1 MTAVIEAS
9 ATQVTPAT
17 EPRFRWR
24 RLLQHKTGVIGG
36 AMLLVAIIVAVF
48 APWIAPYDPYAP
60 VHVELGDIFSSPSS
74 EHLLGRDDRGQDVLS
89 KLIYGARVSLVVG
102 FTAAAITILIG
113 ATVGIVAGYMRGW
126 IGSLLMR
133 ITDIFLVVPELAL
146 MIVLVAIIGPSLGT
160 IIIVIGVLTWT
171 GTARLIRAQTLSVR
185 ERKYVLRAKA
195 VGAGDLHI
203 LRHHIVPAVLPLMLA
218 NMVLVVSL
226 AILDESS
233 LAFLGLGDPTV
244 ISWGQMLNFA
254 FDRGAIS
261 AGAWWAL
268 LAPGFA
274 IVWVV
279 LGTTLLGTALEDAVN
294 PRLKRHHLED
304 PGSDVARP
312 DGAMVPAEAFGRAP
326 DVPPVLAGANAP
338 ILQVRDLAIEFES
351 PNGPLRAVD
360 GVSFD
365 LRRGETLGLVGES
378 GCGKTTTV
386 LGLLRLLP
394 PGGKVVRGSVWFDGE
409 DLLGLDGRALRS
421 FRWTRL
427 SLVFQGAMNALNP
440 VRTVGDQIAEAIRL
454 HAPTTSKQQAAKRA
468 GELLERV
475 GIPRQRAREYPH
487 TYSGGMRQRA
497 MIALALA
504 CDPDVIVADEPTTAL
519 DVMVQ
524 AQILELLGGIAREF
538 GMGIIL
544 VTHDLGVVAQVCDRV
559 VVMYGGV
566 VAEENTAATLYAEP
580 QHPYTQQLLT
590 SFPDVA
596 HPDRPLRGIPGSPP
610 RLDAMPAGCRF
621 APRCPYAFDRCR
633 TERPPEYIAAGGRA
647 SCFLHD
653 PAEAGRL
660 SDGIPVAGEGPSAEA
675 ASA

>member
-1 MTAVIEAS
+1 
-9 ATQVTPAT
+9 
-17 EPRFRWR
+17 
-24 RLLQHKTGVIGG
+24 
-36 AMLLVAIIVAVF
+36 MLLVALIMAIF
-48 APWIAPYDPYAP
+48 APFIAPYDPYAP
-60 VHVELGDIFSSPSS
+60 VRVTILDIFQPPSPA
-74 EHLLGRDDRGQDVLS
+74 HVLGSDDRGKDVLS
-89 KLIYGARVSLVVG
+89 ALVYGARVSLLVG
-102 FTAAAITILIG
+102 FSSATIAILIG
-113 ATVGIVAGYMRGW
+113 SVVGIVAGYRRGW

-133 ITDIFLVVPELAL
+133 ITDFFLVIPDLAL

-160 IIIVIGVLTWT
+160 IILVIGVLGWT
-171 GTARLIRAQTLSVR
+171 GTARLVRAQTLSVR
-185 ERKYVLRAKA
+185 ERKYVMRAKA
-195 VGAGDLHI
+195 VGAGDGHI
-203 LRHHIVPAVLPLMLA
+203 LRRHILPSVLPLMLA
-218 NMVLVVSL
+218 NMVLVVSI
-226 AILDESS
+226 AILEEST

-254 FDRGAIS
+254 FERGAVS

-294 PRLKRHHLED
+294 PRLKRHHLEA
-304 PGSDVARP
+304 PGTDVAPDRP
-312 DGAMVPAEAFGRAP
+312 TSQPPLALTP
-326 DVPPVLAGANAP
+326 DAP
-338 ILQVRDLAIEFES
+338 ILRVRDLAIEFANEA
-351 PNGPLRAVD
+351 GPLRAVD

-386 LGLLRLLP
+386 LGILRLLP
-394 PGGKVVRGSVWFDGE
+394 PGGRIVGGSVWFEGE
-409 DLLGLDGRALRS
+409 DLVGLDGGALRS

-440 VRTVGDQIAEAIRL
+440 VRTIGDQISEAIRL
-454 HAPTTSKQQAAKRA
+454 HFPETTKPEAAQRT

-475 GIPRQRAREYPH
+475 GISRRRAREYPH

-519 DVMVQ
+519 DVMIQ
-524 AQILELLGGIAREF
+524 AQILELLGGIARDL

-566 VAEENTAATLYAEP
+566 VAEENDARTLFASP
-580 QHPYTQQLLT
+580 QHPYTQQLLL
-590 SFPDVA
+590 SFPDLA
-596 HPDRPLRGIPGSPP
+596 HPDRPLRGIPGTPP
-610 RLDAMPAGCRF
+610 RLDAMPIGCRF
-621 APRCPYAFDRCR
+621 APRCPHVFDRCR
-633 TERPPEYIAAGGRA
+633 VERPPEYPAAGGRA
-647 SCFLHD
+647 SCFLLD
-653 PAEAGRL
+653 PAEA
-660 SDGIPVAGEGPSAEA
+660 
-675 ASA
+675 AS

>member
-1 MTAVIEAS
+1 MTVAIEAT
-9 ATQVTPAT
+9 AQVAPDA
-17 EPRFRWR
+17 EPRWRWR
-24 RLLQHKTGVIGG
+24 SFHRHKSGVVGA
-36 AMLLVAIIVAVF
+36 AMLLVALIMAVF
-48 APWIAPYDPYAP
+48 APLIAPYDPYEA
-60 VHVELGDIFSSPSS
+60 VRVTVFDIFQAPSPS
-74 EHLLGRDDRGQDVLS
+74 HLLGTDDRGKDVFSALV
-89 KLIYGARVSLVVG
+89 YGSRVSLAVG
-102 FTAAAITILIG
+102 FSAAAIAIVIG
-113 ATVGIVAGYMRGW
+113 SLVGLVAGYRRGW

-133 ITDIFLVVPELAL
+133 ITDFFLVIPDLAL
-146 MIVLVAIIGPSLGT
+146 MIVLVAVFSSQSGPSLAT
-160 IIIVIGVLTWT
+160 IILVIGILGWT
-171 GTARLIRAQTLSVR
+171 GTARLVRAQTLSVR
-185 ERKYVLRAKA
+185 ERKYVMRANA
-195 VGAGDLHI
+195 VGAGDIHI
-203 LRHHIVPAVLPLMLA
+203 LRRHILPAVLPLMLA
-218 NMVLVVSL
+218 NMVLVVSV

-254 FDRGAIS
+254 FERGAVS

-294 PRLKRHHLED
+294 PRLKRHHLET
-304 PGSDVARP
+304 PGSDVAR
-312 DGAMVPAEAFGRAP
+312 DRIVPVV
-326 DVPPVLAGANAP
+326 DPPLAAGADAP
-338 ILQVRDLAIEFES
+338 ILRVRDLAVEFEVAGRS
-351 PNGPLRAVD
+351 LRAVD

-386 LGLLRLLP
+386 LGILRLLP
-394 PGGKVVRGSVWFDGE
+394 PGGKVVGGSVRFDGE
-409 DLLGLDGRALRS
+409 DLLSIDGRALRA

-440 VRTVGDQIAEAIRL
+440 VRTVGDQIAEAVRL
-454 HAPTTSKQQAAKRA
+454 HAPETSKTEAWRRA

-475 GIPRQRAREYPH
+475 GIGHRRAREFPH

-519 DVMVQ
+519 DVMIQ
-524 AQILELLGGIAREF
+524 AQILELLSGIARDF

-559 VVMYGGV
+559 IVMYGGV
-566 VAEENTAATLYAEP
+566 VAEQNEVAPLFAAP
-580 QHPYTQQLLT
+580 QHPYTQLLLG

-610 RLDAMPAGCRF
+610 RLDVMPAGCRF
-621 APRCPYAFDRCR
+621 NPRCPHAFDRCR
-633 TERPPEYIAAGGRA
+633 MERPPLYAAGGGHA
-647 SCFLHD
+647 SCFLLD
-653 PAEAGRL
+653 P
-660 SDGIPVAGEGPSAEA
+660 EGPQQ
-675 ASA
+675 

>member
-1 MTAVIEAS
+1 MAVIEATQQ
-9 ATQVTPAT
+9 ATPVA

-24 RLLQHKTGVIGG
+24 AFLRHKIGIIG
-36 AMLLVAIIVAVF
+36 AAMLLLSVVVAIL
-48 APWIAPYDPYAP
+48 APFIAPYDPYAP
-60 VHVELGDIFSSPSS
+60 VDVVLTDIFQPPSPA
-74 EHLLGRDDRGQDVLS
+74 HPLGTDDGGKDVLS
-89 KLIYGARVSLVVG
+89 SLIYGTRVSLLVG
-102 FTAAAITILIG
+102 FTSAGIAIGIG
-113 ATVGIVAGYMRGW
+113 AVVGIVAGYRRGW

-133 ITDIFLVVPELAL
+133 ITDFFLVIPDLAL
-146 MIVLVAIIGPSLGT
+146 MIVLVAIIGPSLST
-160 IIIVIGVLTWT
+160 IILVIGFVGWT
-171 GTARLIRAQTLSVR
+171 STARLVRAQTLSVR
-185 ERKYVLRAKA
+185 ERKYVMRARA
-195 VGAGDLHI
+195 VGAGDAHI
-203 LRHHIVPAVLPLMLA
+203 MRRHVLPAVLPLMLA
-218 NMVLVVSL
+218 NLVLVVSV
-226 AILDESS
+226 AILEESS

-244 ISWGQMLNFA
+244 ISWGQMLNYA
-254 FDRGAIS
+254 FERGAIS

-279 LGTTLLGTALEDAVN
+279 LGTTLLGFALENVVN

-304 PGSDVARP
+304 PGTDVAPDRP
-312 DGAMVPAEAFGRAP
+312 ISPMPVVEPGAT
-326 DVPPVLAGANAP
+326 AP
-338 ILQVRDLAIEFES
+338 ILSVRDLAIEFDSES
-351 PNGPLRAVD
+351 GPLRAVD

-394 PGGKVVRGSVWFDGE
+394 PGGKIVGGSVWFDGE
-409 DLLGLDGRALRS
+409 DLVGLDGRALRS

-440 VRTVGDQIAEAIRL
+440 VRTVGDQISEAIRL
-454 HAPTTSKQQAAKRA
+454 HSPETTKAEAATRTA
-468 GELLERV
+468 ELLERV
-475 GIPRQRAREYPH
+475 GISRRRAREYPH

-519 DVMVQ
+519 DVMIQ
-524 AQILELLGGIAREF
+524 AQILELLGGIARDF

-566 VAEENTAATLYAEP
+566 VAEENTAERLFAEP
-580 QHPYTQQLLT
+580 QHPYTQQLLG

-610 RLDAMPAGCRF
+610 RLDGMPAGCRF
-621 APRCPYAFDRCR
+621 APRCPHAFDRC
-633 TERPPEYIAAGGRA
+633 TVERPPEYPAAGGRA
-647 SCFLHD
+647 SCFLLD
-653 PAEAGRL
+653 PSEVR
-660 SDGIPVAGEGPSAEA
+660 S
-675 ASA
+675 

>member
-1 MTAVIEAS
+1 MTAVIEATS
-9 ATQVTPAT
+9 QLAPTA
-17 EPRFRWR
+17 EPRLRWR
-24 RLLQHKTGVIGG
+24 SLLRHRMGVVG
-36 AMLLVAIIVAVF
+36 AFMLAVAVVMAVF
-48 APWIAPYDPYAP
+48 APFIAPYDPDKA
-60 VHVELGDIFSSPSS
+60 VDVVLTDIFQAPSAAHILGTDDGGKDVFSS
-74 EHLLGRDDRGQDVLS
+74 LV
-89 KLIYGARVSLVVG
+89 YGSRVSLTVG
-102 FTAAAITILIG
+102 FSAAAIAIFIG
-113 ATVGIVAGYMRGW
+113 SVVGLVAGYLRGW

-133 ITDIFLVVPELAL
+133 ITDFFLVIPDLAL
-146 MIVLVAIIGPSLGT
+146 MIVLVAILGPSLGT
-160 IIIVIGVLTWT
+160 IILVIGVLGWT
-171 GTARLIRAQTLSVR
+171 GTARLVRAQTLTVR
-185 ERKYVLRAKA
+185 ERKYVMRARA
-195 VGAGDLHI
+195 IGAGDVHI
-203 LRHHIVPAVLPLMLA
+203 LRRHILPAVLPLMLA
-218 NMVLVVSL
+218 NMVLVVSI

-254 FDRGAIS
+254 FERGAVS

-279 LGTTLLGTALEDAVN
+279 LGTTLLGTALEDIVN
-294 PRLKRHHLED
+294 PRLRRHHLETPGADIARDRIIPVAD
-304 PGSDVARP
+304 PPLAAGST
-312 DGAMVPAEAFGRAP
+312 
-326 DVPPVLAGANAP
+326 AP
-338 ILQVRDLAIEFES
+338 ILRVRDLAVEFDVA
-351 PNGPLRAVD
+351 GQPLRAVD

-386 LGLLRLLP
+386 LGILRLLP
-394 PGGKVVRGSVWFDGE
+394 PGGRVVGGSVWFDGE
-409 DLLGLDGRALRS
+409 DLLSLDGRALRA

-440 VRTVGDQIAEAIRL
+440 VRTVGDQITEAIRL
-454 HAPTTSKQQAAKRA
+454 HAPQTTKSEANRRA

-475 GIPRQRAREYPH
+475 GIGARRAREYPH

-504 CDPDVIVADEPTTAL
+504 CEPDVIIADEPTTAL

-524 AQILELLGGIAREF
+524 AQILELLGGIARDF

-559 VVMYGGV
+559 VVMYGGGL
-566 VAEENTAATLYAEP
+566 AEENEAAPLFATP
-580 QHPYTQQLLT
+580 QHPYTQQLLL

-610 RLDAMPAGCRF
+610 RLDAMPPGCRF
-621 APRCPYAFDRCR
+621 APRCPHAFDRCR
-633 TERPPEYIAAGGRA
+633 VERPPEYPTPVGGRA
-647 SCFLHD
+647 TCFLLD
-653 PAEAGRL
+653 PAEERRA
-660 SDGIPVAGEGPSAEA
+660 
-675 ASA
+675 